1 MLIMMTGVLMLG
13 GLQRQLDIQVQQG
26 IDEQRFWQA
35 FNQGLSALNWGMGL
49 RWHVTA
55 EWQCQIQPSA
65 QLRACLRVTGEN
77 RADQIGLL
85 RAEGK
90 INGDPQPLVFYHRV
104 MVDAVA
110 TDGVIRPI
118 AGGWLD
124 FCPDTAELACDPV

>member
-49 RWHVTA
+49 RWHVTD
-55 EWQCQIQPSA
+55 EWQCQTQPSA

-77 RADQIGLL
+77 GTDQVGLL

-90 INGDPQPLVFYHRV
+90 INGDLQPLVFYHRV

-118 AGGWLD
+118 VGGWLD